1 MRSGTVAVAC
11 RRLPIALDGSGLCL
25 ADAVACLG
33 AFPGAFAPLV
43 MGAPTSFRAATGASA
58 KLLDGGAYDN
68 LGLEV
73 VDDLGDTFLVAIN
86 AGGLFHT
93 VRFGGLPWIRNL
105 VRVNS
110 LLYRQ
115 STSLRQREMIGR
127 FQAFEQA
134 KKQNQ
139 APPEWGRQGILFG
152 LAATFKQPSPEWV
165 ATRPEHEELRLK
177 LALVKTT
184 FARFDRE
191 LCRQLVYRGWWLAGC
206 SIATFHRDLIA
217 EPPNWRPLRGDQQ
230 EQP

>member
-1 MRSGTVAVAC
+1 LPWVATGCRSPSTAAGFASLTRLLP
-11 RRLPIALDGSGLCL
+11 RRLPRCFRA
-25 ADAVACLG
+25 ACY
-33 AFPGAFAPLV
+33 
-43 MGAPTSFRAATGASA
+43 GAPTSFRAATGASA
-58 KLLDGGAYDN
+58 KLPDGGAYDN

-93 VRFGGLPWIRNL
+93 GRFGGLPWIRNL

-139 APPEWGRQGILFG
+139 APPEWG
-152 LAATFKQPSPEWV
+152 K
-165 ATRPEHEELRLK
+165 
-177 LALVKTT
+177 
-184 FARFDRE
+184 
-191 LCRQLVYRGWWLAGC
+191 AG
-206 SIATFHRDLIA
+206 
-217 EPPNWRPLRGDQQ
+217 ERPLRGDQQ